1 MTETWHENYEAGKK
15 FFEEDN
21 YAEALVHL
29 EVVLREKDSFADVY
43 NMLGIIYYNANRNEE
58 AVKSLRRAL
67 ELNPRYTEASLNL
80 SVVYNEMGEDEK
92 AQEAY
97 ALAKLSGRH
106 DEEST
111 YLDPYVK
118 GRLANMHADIGNI
131 YKDLGRYDEAMTEY
145 KMALGL
151 RPDFVDIKMNL
162 AVVYRDLKDYARA
175 INILKEAIDLKENF
189 LEGRVQLGLTY
200 YTMDEM
206 DKAKS
211 EWQGVI
217 RKDPAHKLANMYMNL
232 LKGKG

>member
-1 MTETWHENYEAGKK
+1 MAGQWHENYEAGKK
-15 FFEEDN
+15 FFEENN

-29 EVVLREKDSFADVY
+29 EIVLREKDGFADVY

-58 AVKSLRRAL
+58 AVRALRRSL

-80 SVVYNEMGEDEK
+80 SVVYNEMGEYEK

-97 ALAKLSGRH
+97 ALAKLSSGH
-106 DEEST
+106 DEST

-131 YKDLGRYDEAMTEY
+131 YKDLGRYDEAMSEY
-145 KMALGL
+145 KRALGL

-189 LEGRVQLGLTY
+189 LDGRVQLGLTY
-200 YTMDEM
+200 YTMDEHL
-206 DKAKS
+206 KAKE
-211 EWQGVI
+211 EWQAVLT
-217 RKDPAHKLANMYMNL
+217 KDPSHKLANMYINL
-232 LKGKG
+232 LKDKG

>member
-1 MTETWHENYEAGKK
+1 MTENWHEDYEAGKK
-15 FFEEDN
+15 LFEEHS

-29 EVVLREKDSFADVY
+29 EVVLREKETFADVY
-43 NMLGIIYYNANRNEE
+43 NMLGIIYYNANRNDE

-80 SVVYNEMGEDEK
+80 SVVYNEMGEYEK

-97 ALAKLSGRH
+97 ALAKLSSGH
-106 DEEST
+106 DEST

-131 YKDLGRYDEAMTEY
+131 YKDLGRYDEAMAEY
-145 KMALGL
+145 KMALKL

-162 AVVYRDLKDYARA
+162 AIVYRDLKDYARA
-175 INILKEAIDLKENF
+175 INILKEAIDLKDTF
-189 LEGRVQLGLTY
+189 LAGRVQLGLTY

-206 DKAKS
+206 DKAKA
-211 EWQGVI
+211 EWLQVL
-217 RKDPAHKLANMYMNL
+217 RKDPGHKLANMYMNL
-232 LKGKG
+232 LKEKQ